1 MTTKHNTKHPDRKR
15 SNYPLRLAAR
25 GLSKSPRLEEL
36 EVLERRQIRREIE
49 TGAPWF
55 VAFTDSAAV
64 VVKDAE
70 PNPKAEA
77 LLRDIFGASVP
88 DDGLVWDS
96 ASHSYQYAPYHP
108 LYTEG
113 SN

>member
-1 MTTKHNTKHPDRKR
+1 MPYTVPAETIVR
-15 SNYPLRLAAR
+15 S
-25 GLSKSPRLEEL
+25 
-36 EVLERRQIRREIE
+36 
-49 TGAPWF
+49 
-55 VAFTDSAAV
+55 
-64 VVKDAE
+64 AE
-70 PNPKAEA
+70 PNPKAEE

-113 SN
+113 S